1 MSDEVI
7 PLSKWRAALARA
19 RRGRRIE
26 ALLSEPDAAQ
36 LVPQVPI
43 QDLYYAIKEVG
54 LADAHE
60 VVALATPEQV
70 RGFLDLDLWDRDR
83 LDEQR
88 MNEWLEA
95 LVEAGPEK
103 LGAAIE
109 ALDGEVIALWLQRQA
124 RVYDLTLDEIPE
136 EPEGHFYP
144 TPDRFFMLDV
154 LTEGEAGKALERV
167 IDWIYRADLGLA
179 RRVMMSARWELAS
192 DLEEFSYRWRT
203 GRMADLGYA
212 EYYEALAVYRF
223 LDPASVQIDEG
234 TQQPAPTTESGEAV
248 HLPVHM
254 AKALDEKSYFARALA
269 TLTDPT
275 ALETLQGHVMV
286 LVNRVMAAD
295 RMQPSD
301 TEGAGASFERTVGYL
316 GLGLEYLS
324 RGEVARAGRAR
335 ETVALERI
343 FRVGVSLTLQVGKLA
358 HTLWL
363 KGRVQGLLDPPF
375 DTLVANLR
383 RAQPIVDRPWRS
395 LADVREAAAS
405 LEEAAEAPAL
415 IYDGLGVPPS
425 EAAARIAESAAPEE
439 ARFGTLARTLA
450 AHLMLGQAPTLL
462 PLSAPEISELV
473 RTQKA
478 DEAFAQ
484 LKEVALSRGLR
495 ADLIDRWLARWRP
508 LLDTP
513 AAPGA
518 VLVRLMR

>member
-19 RRGRRIE
+19 RRGRRVE

-36 LVPQVPI
+36 LVPQVPV

-60 VVALATPEQV
+60 VVALATPEQL

-83 LDEQR
+83 LDELR
-88 MNEWLEA
+88 MNEWLGA

-124 RVYDLTLDEIPE
+124 RVYDLTLDELPE
-136 EPEGHFYP
+136 EPEGRFYP

-154 LTEGEAGKALERV
+154 LLEGELGKSLERV

-192 DLEEFSYRWRT
+192 DLEEFSYRWRI

-234 TQQPAPTTESGEAV
+234 TQQPPPTTESGEAV
-248 HLPVHM
+248 HLPVHL
-254 AKALDEKSYFARALA
+254 AKALDDKSYFARALA
-269 TLTDPT
+269 TLADPQ
-275 ALETLQGHVMV
+275 ALETLQGHLMV

-295 RMQPSD
+295 RLQPSD
-301 TEGAGASFERTVGYL
+301 MEGAGRSFERAVGYL
-316 GLGLEYLS
+316 GLGLEFLS
-324 RGEVARAGRAR
+324 RGEPARAGRAL
-335 ETVALERI
+335 ETIALERI
-343 FRVGVSLTLQVGKLA
+343 FRVGVSLTLQLGRLA
-358 HTLWL
+358 NTLWE
-363 KGRVQGLLDPPF
+363 KGRVKGLLDPPF
-375 DTLVANLR
+375 DEVIAQLR
-383 RAQPIVDRPWRS
+383 RPRPTLDRPWSS
-395 LADVREAAAS
+395 LADVGHAAAS

-415 IYDGLGVPPS
+415 VYEGLGIPPS
-425 EAAARIAESAAPEE
+425 EAAARIADSAAPEE

-450 AHLMLGQAPTLL
+450 AHLMLSQPPTLL
-462 PLSAPEISELV
+462 PLSPQEISELP

-478 DEAFAQ
+478 DEAFAK
-484 LKEVALSRGLR
+484 LREVALSRGLA

-508 LLDTP
+508 LLETP
-513 AAPGA
+513 AAPSA
-518 VLVRLMR
+518 LLVRLIR